1 VASVQQLGSLLAYYL
16 LEGTYMWQQSVLTIG
31 REKTTNGNT
40 IELGELG
47 RARAP
52 VPLGPRLINFGPF
65 QISDLVP
72 APMDLIISQVIAT
85 ASG

>member
-1 VASVQQLGSLLAYYL
+1 
-16 LEGTYMWQQSVLTIG
+16 MWQQSVLTIG

-40 IELGELG
+40 IELG